1 MGMTAMA
8 PSQYKATN
16 GPRQM
21 VQTPLNMDES
31 WVSVVAEVER
41 GKVEKVD
48 DQDDLSP
55 DVVAANKQHDKCELE
70 EVVNYEMASN
80 TSGCVDIIGVGGE
93 KVPHIADLQK

>member
-1 MGMTAMA
+1 
-8 PSQYKATN
+8 
-16 GPRQM
+16 
-21 VQTPLNMDES
+21 MDES

-55 DVVAANKQHDKCELE
+55 DVVAANKQHYKCELE

-93 KVPHIADLQK
+93 KVPHISDLQDEEDDPLEGRSAEAS